1 MEMLN
6 MNLFA
11 SALAEGTAQ
20 LNLTPDEAAAVGAI
34 LGFGI
39 GATVMVLVLLFVLQ
53 AIADWKIFT
62 KAGVAGWESLIPF
75 YNVIVEYGISWNT
88 TMGIVSVA
96 CGVCTAFLHLRSGTP
111 NWQVLLFFIVSIVAF
126 VLHIIQSL
134 KLAKCFGKGTGFGL
148 FLILCGPIAR
158 LVLGLGKA
166 RYIGKQ

>member
-1 MEMLN
+1 MK
-6 MNLFA
+6 
-11 SALAEGTAQ
+11 SALT
-20 LNLTPDEAAAVGAI
+20 TAI
-34 LGFGI
+34 LKQVI
-39 GATVMVLVLLFVLQ
+39 RVLLIIICFITV
-53 AIADWKIFT
+53 
-62 KAGVAGWESLIPF
+62 
-75 YNVIVEYGISWNT
+75 

-96 CGVCTAFLHLRSGTP
+96 CGVCTAFLNLRSGTP

>member
-1 MEMLN
+1 

-11 SALAEGTAQ
+11 SALAEGTVQ
-20 LNLTPDEAAAVGAI
+20 QNLTPDEAAAVGAI
-34 LGFGI
+34 LGIGI
-39 GATVMVLVLLFVLQ
+39 GATAMVMVLLFILQ
-53 AIADWKIFT
+53 VIADWKIFS
-62 KAGVAGWESLIPF
+62 KAGVAGWKSLIPF

-96 CGVCTAFLHLRSGTP
+96 CGFCTALLNLWSDTP
-111 NWQVLLFFIVSIVAF
+111 NWQVLLFFIVAIVAF

-134 KLAKCFGKGTGFGL
+134 KLSKCFGKGTGFGI

-158 LVLGLGKA
+158 LVLGLGKV

>member
-53 AIADWKIFT
+53 AIADWGDLYKSRCGRLEI
-62 KAGVAGWESLIPF
+62 AD
-75 YNVIVEYGISWNT
+75 
-88 TMGIVSVA
+88 SV
-96 CGVCTAFLHLRSGTP
+96 L
-111 NWQVLLFFIVSIVAF
+111 
-126 VLHIIQSL
+126 
-134 KLAKCFGKGTGFGL
+134 
-148 FLILCGPIAR
+148 
-158 LVLGLGKA
+158 
-166 RYIGKQ
+166 